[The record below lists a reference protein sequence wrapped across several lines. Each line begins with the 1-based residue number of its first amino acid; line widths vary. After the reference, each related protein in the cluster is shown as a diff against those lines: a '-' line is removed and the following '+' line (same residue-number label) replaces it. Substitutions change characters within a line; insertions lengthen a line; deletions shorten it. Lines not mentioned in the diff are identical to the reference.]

1 MTNEYNIEMS
11 PAFVERI
18 SKVISQEENADS
30 IFGLR
35 AGLVGGGCSGMQYS
49 FSFAEEPDEGD
60 VVIEDGNFKIVIDPI
75 SIEYMRG
82 SEFDYVKSLA
92 GEQVVIHNPAMKRTC
107 GCGQSV
113 SPT

>member
-11 PAFVERI
+11 HAFVERI
-18 SKVISQEENADS
+18 SRVIEQEDNADN

-49 FSFAEEPDEGD
+49 FSFAEAPDDGD
-60 VVIEDGNFKIVIDPI
+60 IVIEDGDFKVIIDPI

-82 SEFDYVKSLA
+82 SKFDYIKSLA
-92 GEQVVIHNPAMKRTC
+92 GEQVVVRNSNMKKSC

-113 SPT
+113 SPN